1 MMMKEEGCEMVVL
14 FSEAFKSPY
23 KEETLLLSLDLK
35 CWLRKQIGMRG
46 CFLATGIKIG
56 SPIMSESC

>member
-1 MMMKEEGCEMVVL
+1 MMKEEGCEMVVL

-35 CWLRKQIGMRG
+35 C
-46 CFLATGIKIG
+46 
-56 SPIMSESC
+56 